1 MPSKSRDIRLEADRN
16 NKFDMTNKL
25 KSVVESKTNL
35 QLADGWRLTET
46 HDGMNINV
54 SRDLQHIIWTTS

>member
-35 QLADGWRLTET
+35 QLAEGWRSAET

-54 SRDLQHIIWTTS
+54 SRDLQHII